1 MEVTRPVTHRRRHPE
16 PFAERNPDRLGSVP
30 VLHRRWEIRE
40 ESQVV
45 AQLGAVV
52 EDYNSLLKLSLSE
65 KQRRDLIE
73 YLKSI

>member
-1 MEVTRPVTHRRRHPE
+1 
-16 PFAERNPDRLGSVP
+16 VP